1 MDYTTYIQWLEDV
14 PRYGK
19 KDGIHNMQVL
29 MERFGNSQ
37 DRLPV
42 IHVAGT
48 NGKGSVCAMLAS
60 VLRQSGYRVG
70 LYTSPHLIEYT
81 ERIQIDGQSI
91 AREDWLSI
99 GLEVKEVA
107 EQIAA
112 AGGNHAT
119 FFELI
124 TAIAFV
130 YFARAGVDVVVLET
144 GVGGRL
150 DATNVVKHPA
160 LCVIT
165 SISLDHTKTLG
176 DTLEAIAAEKAGIL
190 QSGAPVVLAQNP
202 PCVRQV
208 VQNRAKE
215 LGCAYYEA
223 VPQEGYAVSLVGDY
237 QKQNMAAA
245 IQAAR
250 VLQAAGWSISDEALR
265 QGLSKAQ
272 WPGRMEMTAF
282 SQKPLLLDGAHNPA
296 GAEALAEYLSRHYAA
311 HPGRVAL
318 VFSALAKKDTMHI
331 MAPLHGCPAI
341 GPVIFTCIDGEN
353 RLAELA
359 DLWNNL
365 GERPAAVRQAPAPR
379 QTESVKE
386 ALQTAAEQDVDLIVG
401 AGSLYLI
408 GDIKALLQSEA
419 EHV

>member
-29 MERFGNSQ
+29 MERFGNPQ

-81 ERIQIDGQSI
+81 ERIQIDGQPI

-99 GLEVKEVA
+99 GLEVKEAA

-150 DATNVVKHPA
+150 DATNV
-160 LCVIT
+160 
-165 SISLDHTKTLG
+165 
-176 DTLEAIAAEKAGIL
+176 
-190 QSGAPVVLAQNP
+190 
-202 PCVRQV
+202 
-208 VQNRAKE
+208 
-215 LGCAYYEA
+215 Y
-223 VPQEGYAVSLVGDY
+223 
-237 QKQNMAAA
+237 
-245 IQAAR
+245 
-250 VLQAAGWSISDEALR
+250 
-265 QGLSKAQ
+265 
-272 WPGRMEMTAF
+272 
-282 SQKPLLLDGAHNPA
+282 
-296 GAEALAEYLSRHYAA
+296 
-311 HPGRVAL
+311 
-318 VFSALAKKDTMHI
+318 
-331 MAPLHGCPAI
+331 
-341 GPVIFTCIDGEN
+341 
-353 RLAELA
+353 
-359 DLWNNL
+359 
-365 GERPAAVRQAPAPR
+365 
-379 QTESVKE
+379 
-386 ALQTAAEQDVDLIVG
+386 
-401 AGSLYLI
+401 
-408 GDIKALLQSEA
+408 
-419 EHV
+419 